1 MAILPNLK
9 LGVFIMTK
17 LVIITGIAADKF
29 AEKVSQPILAL
40 FDGEH
45 YGILGTTDGA
55 SDESLLA
62 EFKEN
67 IGDTEDSLP
76 PTPLWPIFFQGV
88 VTADS
93 EDLKGTESREVYD
106 FSAAA

>member
-1 MAILPNLK
+1 
-9 LGVFIMTK
+9 MTK

-29 AEKVSQPILAL
+29 EEKVSQPILAL

-67 IGDTEDSLP
+67 IGDTEESLP
-76 PTPLWPIFFQGV
+76 PTVLWPVFFQGV

-93 EDLKGTESREVYD
+93 DDLKGTESREVYD